1 MAGSSALNGYEW
13 RSAAWRQH
21 LNRVMFRGRW
31 IEYLD
36 IGRGP
41 VVVLVHGLASA
52 WPVWFRNIS
61 ELAAEHRVIAV
72 DLPGFG
78 GSDNFGGRVEI
89 DHYVDAL
96 IQLLDRLEVQ
106 RVKMIGHSLGGIIA
120 GQFAAQH
127 PSRTEALVL
136 VATSVS
142 PRRHQVLLLR
152 GLVVSIALFNHGRL
166 PLFGVAVRAA
176 MAAAPL
182 RRFLL
187 RPIVHDPAAVS
198 RELATDMMT
207 GAGNSPGAT
216 AALKAAL
223 RAVRQQDLRAVAC
236 PTLIVGG
243 ACDRMA
249 PAASLD
255 DLASAIVGA
264 RKEVMAEAGHH
275 PMFERPA
282 AFNALV
288 CGFFQEVR
296 PEEER
301 DAVY

>member
-1 MAGSSALNGYEW
+1 MNGFEW
-13 RSAAWRQH
+13 RSAAWQQH
-21 LNRVMFRGRW
+21 LNRVVLEGRS
-31 IEYLD
+31 IHYLD
-36 IGRGP
+36 IGQGP

-61 ELAAEHRVIAV
+61 ELATGHRVIAV

-96 IQLLDRLEVQ
+96 IQLLDRLGVQ
-106 RVKMIGHSLGGIIA
+106 RVKMIGHSMGGIIA

-127 PSRTEALVL
+127 PSRTEAVVL
-136 VATSVS
+136 VATGVS
-142 PRRHQVLLLR
+142 PRPQQVFLLR
-152 GLVVSIALFNHGRL
+152 GLAASIVLLNRIRL

-176 MAAAPL
+176 MAPAPL
-182 RRFLL
+182 RRLLL
-187 RPIVHDPAAVS
+187 RPMVRDPAAVS
-198 RELATDMMT
+198 RELAVDMMT

-223 RAVRQQDLRAVAC
+223 RAIRQQELRAVVC

-255 DLASAIVGA
+255 HLAGVIVGA
-264 RKEVMAEAGHH
+264 RKEVIADAGHH
-275 PMFERPA
+275 PMFEQSE

-288 CGFFQEVR
+288 CGFFEDVR
-296 PEEER
+296 RSHGKQR